1 MNKPRGLGKGLGALI
16 PELGEEE
23 QQNTTEVALDLIHA
37 NPYQPRKDFSDEK
50 LTELAESIKQHGIIQ
65 PLLVRAVNDQYQL
78 IAGERR
84 LRAAKLAGLTTV
96 PVVIREMNDR
106 TMMEVALV
114 ENIQREDLNPIEEAN
129 AYQRLINEYNLTQEE
144 IAQHVGKSRSA
155 IANTLRLLNLPATVQ
170 SDLSQGTL
178 TMGHARPLL
187 ALKTEEEQTR
197 VWAQIQE
204 KRLSVRETEELVKN
218 IINPL
223 PPSQNE
229 SFALS
234 RPDESKTNTHIT
246 SPNVSRET
254 LKTGSKKASKTDVQ
268 DVDPNL
274 KEIQEELQQTLGTKV
289 VIRPIGEGGKIEID
303 YYSSEDLDRIYEKI
317 SYH

>member
-16 PELGEEE
+16 PELEEEE
-23 QQNTTEVALDLIHA
+23 QQNPSEVSLDLIYA
-37 NPYQPRKDFSDEK
+37 NPYQPRKEFSDEK
-50 LTELAESIKQHGIIQ
+50 LTELADSIKQHGIIQ
-65 PLLVRAVNDQYQL
+65 PLLVREVNNQYQL

-106 TMMEVALV
+106 AMMEVALV

-129 AYQRLINEYNLTQEE
+129 AYQRLITEYNLTQEE

-155 IANTLRLLNLPATVQ
+155 IANTLRLLNLPVAVQ

-187 ALKTEEEQTR
+187 ALKTDEERNRIWT
-197 VWAQIQE
+197 QIQE
-204 KRLSVRETEELVKN
+204 EGLSVRETEDLVKY
-218 IINPL
+218 IVNP
-223 PPSQNE
+223 PTPSQNE
-229 SFALS
+229 YLGV
-234 RPDESKTNTHIT
+234 PETEELIEVP
-246 SPNVSRET
+246 SPSVSRET
-254 LKTGSKKASKTDVQ
+254 KKAGLKKVTRNEAN

-274 KEIQEELQQTLGTKV
+274 KELQEELQQALGTKV
-289 VIRPIGEGGKIEID
+289 IIKPSGEGGKIEID
-303 YYSSEDLDRIYEKI
+303 YYSDEDLDRIYEKL
-317 SYH
+317 SFH

>member
-16 PELGEEE
+16 PELEDEE
-23 QQNTTEVALDLIHA
+23 QQSPSEIALHLIHT

-65 PLLVRAVNDQYQL
+65 PLLVREVNNEYQL

-84 LRAAKLAGLTTV
+84 LRAAKLAGLTAV
-96 PVVIREMNDR
+96 PVVFREMNDR

-129 AYQRLINEYNLTQEE
+129 AYQRLINEYSLTQEE

-155 IANTLRLLNLPATVQ
+155 IANTLRLLNLPTTVQ
-170 SDLSQGTL
+170 TDLSQGTL

-187 ALKTEEEQTR
+187 ALKTEEERTK
-197 VWAQIQE
+197 VWAQIQAE
-204 KRLSVRETEELVKN
+204 GLSVRETEDLVKN
-218 IINPL
+218 ITNPP

-229 SFALS
+229 GYTATG
-234 RPDESKTNTHIT
+234 TNI
-246 SPNVSRET
+246 PPPIVSRET
-254 LKTGSKKASKTDVQ
+254 QKAGLKKASKTDAN

-274 KEIQEELQQTLGTKV
+274 KEIQEDLQQALGTKV
-289 VIRPIGEGGKIEID
+289 IIKPVGDGGKIEID
-303 YYSSEDLDRIYEKI
+303 YYSEEDLDRIYEKI
-317 SYH
+317 SFH